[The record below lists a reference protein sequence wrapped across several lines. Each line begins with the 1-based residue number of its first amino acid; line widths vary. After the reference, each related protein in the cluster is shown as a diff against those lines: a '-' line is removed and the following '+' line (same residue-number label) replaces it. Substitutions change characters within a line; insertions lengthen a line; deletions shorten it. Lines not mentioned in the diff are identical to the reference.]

1 MFDVGFWELVL
12 IGIVTLLV
20 VGLERLSGLAQT
32 SGLWLGRAPRLVD
45 SVKADVEQELQLE
58 EAKRLANQSRFSGLD
73 HMMEDKAPKAPKRG
87 HGSDHHGVK
96 HKSGSKRT
104 DRTDRGRSFAER
116 LIFPDDMY
124 KIREVASRWI
134 VDHSINV
141 VITND
146 GTGLTGRDGTSE
158 AIKPLLEKMI
168 QGAGE
173 LFRWPSYRDIKTS
186 TLASRVLSGAA
197 NGTFI
202 FCLPGA
208 TGACRTGW
216 DEIIEPQLDNHN
228 RPCNMVEPLPRMLE
242 K

>member
-1 MFDVGFWELVL
+1 
-12 IGIVTLLV
+12 
-20 VGLERLSGLAQT
+20 
-32 SGLWLGRAPRLVD
+32 
-45 SVKADVEQELQLE
+45 
-58 EAKRLANQSRFSGLD
+58 
-73 HMMEDKAPKAPKRG
+73 
-87 HGSDHHGVK
+87 
-96 HKSGSKRT
+96 
-104 DRTDRGRSFAER
+104 
-116 LIFPDDMY
+116 MY

-134 VDHSINV
+134 VDHNINV
-141 VITND
+141 AIAND
-146 GTGLTGRDGTSE
+146 GTALTGRDGTSE

-173 LFRWPSYRDIKTS
+173 LFHWPLYRDIKTS
-186 TLASRVLSGAA
+186 TIASRVLGGAA

-216 DEIIEPQLDNHN
+216 DEIIEPQLANRN